1 MGAATVERHYV
12 DSRFG
17 QSHLYRAGP
26 VNDTGKPP
34 VVCFHMSPWS
44 AVYYEPLL
52 AELGKDRLAIAV
64 DTPGYGNSDAP
75 PGPPNMDDYGAAMA
89 DVVDGLGL
97 TTFDVLGDR
106 TGAKVAIELA
116 RLRPQQVRRV
126 ILVSPVVW
134 TEEERSYRKEF
145 PAEVIQK
152 DGSHLLSSWLI
163 TVGMSMQGR
172 TLDMIGRIF
181 YARHLQI
188 KTANW
193 GRHAAA
199 RYKARDALD
208 SLQQPIKVLRPRDEL
223 WELTSRVAEH
233 LRHPASHIHD
243 LPDWG
248 YGFLE
253 VQVDETA
260 SLVRN
265 FLDRID
271 LVPLYR

>member
-1 MGAATVERHYV
+1 MSAAAVERQYV
-12 DSRFG
+12 DTRFG

-26 VNDTGKPP
+26 VTDTGKPP
-34 VVCFHMSPWS
+34 LVCFHMSPWS
-44 AVYYEPLL
+44 AVYFEPLL
-52 AELGKDRLAIAV
+52 AELGKDRLAVAV

-75 PGPPNMDDYGAAMA
+75 PTPPSMEDYGSAMA

-97 TTFDVLGDR
+97 TRFDVLGDR

-116 RLRPQQVRRV
+116 KLRPQQVRRLV
-126 ILVSPVVW
+126 LVSPVVW

-145 PAEVIQK
+145 PAEVIRK
-152 DGSHLLSSWLI
+152 DGSHLLSAWGI
-163 TVGMSMQGR
+163 TVGMSMPGR

-181 YARHLQI
+181 YARQLQL

-199 RYKARDALD
+199 KYKARDALD
-208 SLQQPIKVLRPRDEL
+208 GLSQPIKVLRPRDEL
-223 WELTSRVAEH
+223 WELTSRVEPH
-233 LRHPASHIHD
+233 LQHPDSHIHD

-253 VQVDETA
+253 VHVEDTA
-260 SLVRN
+260 SLLRR
-265 FLDRID
+265 FLDGTKG
-271 LVPLYR
+271 LPG